1 MTIGSNRTVD
11 TLARIGADL
20 PERTPVPLIS
30 DTVWTQARLRHDR
43 DQYLSLIGTALSEI
57 RAGESYEV
65 CLTNMASVDE
75 TIDAQQAFEYL
86 RSINP
91 TPYSAL
97 LDFTGISVV
106 SASPERFLRVDSA
119 GNVES
124 KPIKGTRPPRRH
136 PSA

>member
-1 MTIGSNRTVD
+1 M
-11 TLARIGADL
+11 
-20 PERTPVPLIS
+20 
-30 DTVWTQARLRHDR
+30 
-43 DQYLSLIGTALSEI
+43 IGTALSEI

-106 SASPERFLRVDSA
+106 SASPERFLRVDSD

-124 KPIKGTRPPRRH
+124 KPIKGPVRAASPERVMLPYGRTCSTARRTAPRT
-136 PSA
+136 

>member
-1 MTIGSNRTVD
+1 MRISDWSSDVCSSDLVRDAGYDDWLESTVD

-97 LDFTGISVV
+97 QIGRAHV
-106 SASPERFLRVDSA
+106 
-119 GNVES
+119 
-124 KPIKGTRPPRRH
+124 
-136 PSA
+136 